1 MVATTHRAPVKGK
14 KDNKSPDADG
24 VVTVGRSTVGTVLAN
39 SAGLIFAVVMIF
51 PVYWILNTAFKP
63 SNEVLASP
71 PTFVPSK
78 PTFDNFVSAFN
89 APFFV
94 QCFLNGVIVTA
105 FAVAAALVIGFL
117 AALAIARFSFYGR
130 KALILVILSVQLVPF
145 LALLI
150 PLYLLLNDPGRT
162 FGAPGSLGSWTNTL
176 TGVAIVYTVL
186 ILPYT
191 VWTLRGF
198 IAAIPRELD
207 EAALVDGCS
216 RFQTFWRII
225 LPLTG
230 PGLVATSIY
239 GFIQAWNE
247 FIIINTFNGPAKQNL
262 MAWLLQN
269 QTNRGTAWGPLM
281 AGAII
286 TALPVVVFFLII
298 QRNIASGLTAG
309 AVKG

>member
-1 MVATTHRAPVKGK
+1 MSTPRSQRSRAGTVAA
-14 KDNKSPDADG
+14 N
-24 VVTVGRSTVGTVLAN
+24 TVGVLFV
-39 SAGLIFAVVMIF
+39 IVMAF
-51 PVYWILNTAFKP
+51 PVYWVLNTAFKP
-63 SNEVLASP
+63 ASEVLSFTP
-71 PTFVPSK
+71 SFWPENPTL
-78 PTFDNFVSAFN
+78 DNFRSAIK
-89 APFFV
+89 APFFLV
-94 QCFLNGVIVTA
+94 DLRNGLIITTT
-105 FAVAAALVIGFL
+105 AVAGAIVVGFL
-117 AALAIARFSFYGR
+117 AALAIARFRFYGR
-130 KALILVILSVQLVPF
+130 RALIMVVLGVQLVPL

-150 PLYLLLNDPGRT
+150 PLYLMLNRANLT
-162 FGAPGSLGSWTNTL
+162 NSLV
-176 TGVAIVYTVL
+176 GVSITYLVL

-198 IAAIPRELD
+198 IAAVPRELD

-216 RFQTFWRII
+216 RWQTFYRII

-247 FIIINTFNGPAKQNL
+247 FIIINTLNNPETQNL

-281 AGAII
+281 AGALI
-286 TALPVVVFFLII
+286 TSLPVVVFFLAI
-298 QRNIASGLTAG
+298 QRNIAVGLTAG

>member
-1 MVATTHRAPVKGK
+1 MVATAPRPTRRRRKAVES
-14 KDNKSPDADG
+14 DST
-24 VVTVGRSTVGTVLAN
+24 VTVGRSQVGTFLAN
-39 SAGLIFAVVMIF
+39 AGGILFALIMIF
-51 PVYWILNTAFKP
+51 PVYWVINTAFKP
-63 SNEVLASP
+63 ANEVLSFEP
-71 PTFVPSK
+71 SFVPK
-78 PTFDNFVSAFN
+78 HPTLDNFSSAFN
-89 APFFV
+89 APLFV
-94 QCFLNGVIVTA
+94 QDLINGLIVTCV
-105 FAVAAALVIGFL
+105 AVIGALIVGFL
-117 AALAIARFSFYGR
+117 AALAIARFQFYGR
-130 KALILVILSVQLVPF
+130 KAIILIVLAVQLVPF
-145 LALLI
+145 VALLI
-150 PLYLLLNDPGRT
+150 PLYLMLNRAQLT
-162 FGAPGSLGSWTNTL
+162 NSLV
-176 TGVAIVYTVL
+176 GVSIVYLVL

-207 EAALVDGCS
+207 EAALIDGCN

-230 PGLVATSIY
+230 PGLVATSVY

-247 FIIINTFNGPAKQNL
+247 FIIINTLNSPEKQNL

-286 TALPVVVFFLII
+286 TSLPVVIFFLMI